1 MTKTALRLTILALS
15 FLAFAG
21 SVAAEQGRTQNTTQS
36 SDTGTLRSWSITFP

>member
-15 FLAFAG
+15 FVVFAG
-21 SVAAEQGRTQNTTQS
+21 SVAAEQGRTQSNAS